1 MISLPLDPSLTL
13 VALSEP
19 RPQIKDQRTGEISLD
34 RDTGAKLYQLDVA
47 LTVPGGRPMTF
58 QLAVPENGLVEIPAY
73 APFHAVGLT
82 FVSGEKNGRTWQ
94 MYRAAGIT
102 PLHTANGAGK
112 AA

>member
-19 RPQIKDQRTGEISLD
+19 RPQIKDQKTGEISIDLV
-34 RDTGAKLYQLDVA
+34 TGQKMYQIDAA
-47 LTVPGGRPMTF
+47 LSVPGGRPMTF
-58 QLAVPENGLVEIPAY
+58 QLSVPESGVVEIPMY
-73 APFHAVGLT
+73 SPFHAVGLT

-94 MYRAAGIT
+94 MYKAAGVT
-102 PLHTANGAGK
+102 PLHTANGT